1 MECRWRSLA
10 ECDEKSAADKESTAC
25 IPATLTSDN
34 VHFTLRIVACTPM
47 IRSIKHRGL
56 KRLYERGDRSG
67 IPPDLADAVEDILG
81 RLDESEIPQAMDRP
95 GYRLHPL
102 KGDLKGFWSVTVR
115 ANWRI
120 IFRFEGADAFDV
132 ELTDYH

>member
-1 MECRWRSLA
+1 MP
-10 ECDEKSAADKESTAC
+10 AA
-25 IPATLTSDN
+25 
-34 VHFTLRIVACTPM
+34 
-47 IRSIKHRGL
+47 
-56 KRLYERGDRSG
+56 
-67 IPPDLADAVEDILG
+67 
-81 RLDESEIPQAMDRP
+81 PQELNLP

-120 IFRFEGADAFDV
+120 IFRFEGVNAFDV

>member
-1 MECRWRSLA
+1 
-10 ECDEKSAADKESTAC
+10 
-25 IPATLTSDN
+25 
-34 VHFTLRIVACTPM
+34 M
-47 IRSIKHRGL
+47 IRSFKHRGL

-67 IPPDLADAVEDILG
+67 IRPDLLDTVEDILG
-81 RLDESEIPQAMDRP
+81 RLDRADTPQAMNLP

-102 KGDLKGFWSVTVR
+102 KGDLLGYWSVAVR

-120 IFRFEGADAFDV
+120 IFRFEDADAFDV